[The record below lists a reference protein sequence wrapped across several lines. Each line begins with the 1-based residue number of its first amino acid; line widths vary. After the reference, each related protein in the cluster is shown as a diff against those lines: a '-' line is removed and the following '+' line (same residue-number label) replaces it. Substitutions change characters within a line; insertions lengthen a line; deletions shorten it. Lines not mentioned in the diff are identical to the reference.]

1 MIRETD
7 ILIIGAGA
15 VGCAIARELSVYGW
29 KTTVL
34 EKEADAGFGASGRNS
49 GVVHAGFNNAPFSM
63 KAMLCREGSRGFE
76 KLASDLGI
84 GFRRTGKLVIGNT
97 ERDLE
102 SLTRLKK
109 QGETNEIE
117 ELEILDENEIRSLE
131 PALKGKYALWSG
143 RTGIFDPFEYT
154 LALAED
160 AASGGVRFLF
170 AHEVKAIR
178 PEPAGIHVR
187 AEDRTGN
194 PEEFL
199 SRIVINAA
207 GTGSAGIFRMTGKD
221 TYHVLPCRGE
231 YHLLEKGS
239 FGEISRP
246 VYPVPDPD
254 KGVLGIHLTPTL
266 HGNLMIGPSAE
277 FLEDPE
283 DMANTAP
290 VMEELLAG
298 ARCLL
303 GEERPFRL
311 IRSFSGIRP
320 RIMKKDGTPVTDFR
334 MERDPDLPGMI
345 HLLGIESPGITA
357 SVPIAGRVMGM
368 LREDGF
374 LPSEKKKTSGKI
386 PELFPRVNEAVG
398 GRMICRCETVTE
410 GEILQ
415 AVENTG
421 KLGALP
427 TMKGIKNRTRA
438 SMGSCQGGFCTL
450 DISRLLRDKAGI
462 PTDRLTYDGPGSEL
476 FTGVLKGGAEQ

>member
-1 MIRETD
+1 MIKDTD
-7 ILIIGAGA
+7 VLIIGAGA
-15 VGCAIARELSVYGW
+15 VGCAIARELSVYGRRI
-29 KTTVL
+29 TVL

-49 GVVHAGFNNAPFSM
+49 GVVHAGFNNPSGSL
-63 KAMLCREGSRGFE
+63 KAALCREGNRGFE

-84 GFRRTGKLVIGNT
+84 GFLRTGKLVVGNT

-102 SLTRLKK
+102 SLTRLKI
-109 QGETNEIE
+109 QGERNEID
-117 ELEILDENEIRSLE
+117 ELEILDEEEIRRRE
-131 PALKGKYALWSG
+131 PALRGKYALWSG

-170 AHEVKAIR
+170 GHEVKSLRREQDGIR
-178 PEPAGIHVR
+178 VLAETSAGDPA
-187 AEDRTGN
+187 
-194 PEEFL
+194 EFL
-199 SRIVINAA
+199 SGIVINAA
-207 GTGSAGIFRMTGKD
+207 GVGSARIFRMTGKD
-221 TYHVLPCRGE
+221 TYRVLPCRGE

-239 FGEISRP
+239 FGSIGQP
-246 VYPVPDPD
+246 VYPVPDPE

-277 FLEDPE
+277 FTEDPE

-298 ARCLL
+298 ARYLL
-303 GEERPFRL
+303 GEDCSFRL

-320 RIMKKDGTPVTDFR
+320 RIVEKDGTPVTDFR
-334 MERDPDLPGMI
+334 MEEDPDLPGMI

-357 SVPIAGRVMGM
+357 SVPIAKRVAGM
-368 LREDGF
+368 LREDGSQPQDR
-374 LPSEKKKTSGKI
+374 LLTERDRSR
-386 PELFPRVNEAVG
+386 FPRVKEAAG

-415 AVENTG
+415 AVENAR

-427 TMKGIKNRTRA
+427 TMKGIKNRCRA

-450 DISRLLRDKAGI
+450 DISRLLKDKAGI

-476 FTGVLKGGAEQ
+476 FTGVLKGGEDQ